1 MTMLIPDLRRWRFG
15 DEAEWKRSLKL
26 MLEERQML
34 EGVGLNDASKM
45 RNWGRGEELYEPP
58 T

>member
-1 MTMLIPDLRRWRFG
+1 MLIPDLRRWRFG